1 MFVYKL
7 NILMRTHEFIRQQ
20 DRPLKTWLV
29 KVKLRQGSYTN
40 IVDTTVQARTAEMA
54 RRILRAQY
62 NNTHVQIGQPR
73 ELRSR

>member
-1 MFVYKL
+1 
-7 NILMRTHEFIRQQ
+7 MRAKQFIRQQ
-20 DRPLKTWLV
+20 DRPLKTWQ
-29 KVKLRQGSYTN
+29 VKLKLRHAGHTN

-62 NNTHVQIGQPR
+62 NTPQVQIGQPR

>member
-1 MFVYKL
+1 MFRIKL
-7 NILMRTHEFIRQQ
+7 NILMQAREFIRQQ
-20 DRPLKTWLV
+20 DRPLKSWQV
-29 KVKLRQGSYTN
+29 KVKLRHAGYTN

-62 NNTHVQIGQPR
+62 NNSHVQIGQPR